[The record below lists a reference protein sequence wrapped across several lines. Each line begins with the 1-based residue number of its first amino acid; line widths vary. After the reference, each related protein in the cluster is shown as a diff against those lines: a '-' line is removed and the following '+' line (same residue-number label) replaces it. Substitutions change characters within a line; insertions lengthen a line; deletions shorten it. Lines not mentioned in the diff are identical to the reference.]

1 MFTIYK
7 KIPEILVGNFRSVR
21 TVRVVYHL
29 PKISGLSRRARL
41 DSSYSMKLVR
51 NSRNLFPFGTS
62 QSGKRDYLYRMS
74 REFSSGT
81 NQKIVYHLHPKRNL
95 WEMVNNRSFPFLAS
109 CARVLKF
116 LPSPLTQANRGE
128 AVIRGVVIIR
138 GYTVTPLPANCLFW
152 FPNKIPSNEDDDC
165 NENVK
170 EEIFFPL
177 SPNREPAHRLAFLYI
192 SLPSLHDFDVKV
204 PNFTFFG
211 GRGTRQRLSFSFPEL
226 RYSLLVFTPTRFA
239 DISRIKRDPFSVIIK
254 RRFRSRHRSCWVS
267 SHLTAIG
274 KTKHSR

>member
-1 MFTIYK
+1 
-7 KIPEILVGNFRSVR
+7 
-21 TVRVVYHL
+21 
-29 PKISGLSRRARL
+29 
-41 DSSYSMKLVR
+41 
-51 NSRNLFPFGTS
+51 
-62 QSGKRDYLYRMS
+62 MS

-81 NQKIVYHLHPKRNL
+81 NQKIVCHLHPKRNL
-95 WEMVNNRSFPFLAS
+95 WEMVNNRSSPFLAL

-116 LPSPLTQANRGE
+116 LPSPVTQANRGK

-138 GYTVTPLPANCLFW
+138 GYTVTPFPANCLFW

-204 PNFTFFG
+204 LNYFTFLW
-211 GRGTRQRLSFSFPEL
+211 GRGTRQRLSFSFLEL
-226 RYSLLVFTPTRFA
+226 RYSL
-239 DISRIKRDPFSVIIK
+239 
-254 RRFRSRHRSCWVS
+254 
-267 SHLTAIG
+267 
-274 KTKHSR
+274 